1 MSNGSLSAQELKTL
15 NGLYSLSPEFRSQVD
30 QIMADGVNKA
40 KKLVADLSKLSLNGT
55 TATEEAPAPAPA
67 PKKRG
72 RPKGSVNKGPAKPRV
87 KKDKPAVVENS
98 TQTVEGI
105 THGTAISEA
114 LNGVT
119 DGLSASGILEAI
131 VKAKHK
137 GYNVPAKQ
145 TLYTTLNTMKNKG
158 TLKMLGEKP
167 NTRYILA

>member
-1 MSNGSLSAQELKTL
+1 MSNDSLSAQELKTL

-40 KKLVADLSKLSLNGT
+40 KKLVADLSKLSLDGT
-55 TATEEAPAPAPA
+55 TATEEAPA

-158 TLKMLGEKP
+158 TLKMLGDKP